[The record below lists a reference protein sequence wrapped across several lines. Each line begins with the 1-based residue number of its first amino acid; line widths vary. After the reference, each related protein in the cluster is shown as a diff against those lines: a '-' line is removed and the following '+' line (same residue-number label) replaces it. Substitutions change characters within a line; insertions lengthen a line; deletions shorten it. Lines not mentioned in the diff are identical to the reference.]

1 MGDTLVP
8 ATEAEACEAIAAARA
23 GGRTLAIEGGG
34 SKRMIGLPVAAD
46 AVLSSAGLAGITAYN
61 PAELV
66 LTARAGTPMPAIMAA
81 LADGGQHLPFEV
93 PDYGAL
99 LGTNAAQT
107 IGGIAATNLSGPRR
121 FVAGA
126 ARDSLLGVR
135 FVNGRGEAVKS
146 GGQVMKNVTGLDLVK
161 LMAGS
166 WGTLGLLT
174 EVSFKVLP
182 VAPTERTLVIS
193 GADGHEATALMA
205 RAMATSCE
213 VSGAAFL
220 PEAPAGRIPA
230 LAGLG
235 AATLLRLEGFAGSIA
250 ERIARLRARLD
261 TRLAL
266 AELDAEASNSAWAAI
281 RDVAPFADGTRAPV
295 WKISCAPSAG
305 HRIIAAIEASRE
317 AEAFLDWQGGL
328 VWLRFSGERP
338 ESALV
343 RKALADHG
351 GGHATLVRATETM
364 RGQTDVFEPE
374 APAVSALTARI
385 RASFDPDGVFN
396 SGRRYRATARVA
408 A

>member
-8 ATEAEACEAIAAARA
+8 ATEAEACEAIAEARA
-23 GGRTLAIEGGG
+23 GRRILTIEGSG
-34 SKRMIGLPVAAD
+34 SKRMIGRPVAAD
-46 AVLSSAGLAGITAYN
+46 AVLSSAGLTGITVYN

-66 LTARAGTPMPAIMAA
+66 LTARAGTPMPVIMEA

-93 PDYGAL
+93 PDHGAL

-135 FVNGRGEAVKS
+135 FVNGSGEAVKS

-182 VAPTERTLVIS
+182 AAPTERTLAVS

-220 PEAPAGRIPA
+220 PEALAGRIPA
-230 LAGLG
+230 LTGLG
-235 AATLLRLEGFAGSIA
+235 AVTLLRLEGFADSIA
-250 ERIARLRARLD
+250 ERLSRLRERLA

-266 AELDAEASNSAWAAI
+266 TELDADRSGAAWAAV
-281 RDVAPFADGTRAPV
+281 RDVTPFADGTLSPV
-295 WKISCAPSAG
+295 WKISCAPAAG
-305 HRIIAAIEASRE
+305 HRIVSAIEASRE

-351 GGHATLVRATETM
+351 GGHATLMRATGTVRAATE
-364 RGQTDVFEPE
+364 VFQPE
-374 APAVSALTARI
+374 APAVSALTERV

-396 SGRRYRATARVA
+396 SGRRLPA
-408 A
+408 AGKAAA